1 MSPLLGRR
9 PLWPTTL
16 CSILALTGIAGRAA
30 AQDGP
35 LDDAALVRRWLE
47 RPTVAARA
55 RALDAAVD
63 ATRTVPSALPTP
75 RLALRREQAF
85 GDDAGFTTTV
95 AGLEADFD
103 LSGRSDLLR
112 AAGVERAAIARAELD
127 AALVEGVCRVRRRA
141 IEVEAADAVA
151 AVRSA
156 AQAEL
161 EALAAE
167 VRRLVEGRERA
178 AHDADRVALRVELH
192 AQSTRDARVDAAAAR
207 AALSAL
213 VGPVAGPV
221 APDPQAPADRDA
233 WTTQAVEQ
241 QPGLR
246 ALRRGVEAAKAD
258 ARVADRWWVP
268 GVGVYG
274 AFRRD
279 TAVEGEAA
287 HGYEAG
293 LTVDL
298 PLVDRGA
305 PARAEAAA
313 AQQQLAA
320 ALLEEEARLRGAL
333 EAAGAA
339 LDALD
344 AAPVASS
351 VDPAATVEGARRRYR
366 GGVAPL
372 AELLDTLD
380 AVEARAE
387 ATVAQRARRQQ
398 LRLRLAC
405 LAGAFPEPALTA
417 LVEEVSR

>member
-1 MSPLLGRR
+1 MAPRLRR
-9 PLWPTTL
+9 RTLWSTTL
-16 CSILALTGIAGRAA
+16 CSILALAASAA
-30 AQDGP
+30 AQGAP
-35 LDDAALVRRWLE
+35 LDDLTLARRWLE
-47 RPTVAARA
+47 RPAVAARLRA
-55 RALDAAVD
+55 RDAAVD
-63 ATRTVPSALPTP
+63 ATRAVPSALPTP

-95 AGLEADFD
+95 AGLEADLD
-103 LSGRSDLLR
+103 LSGRADLLR
-112 AAGVERAAIARAELD
+112 AAGVERAAVARAEHE
-127 AALVEGVCRVRRRA
+127 AALVEGICRVRQRA
-141 IEVEAADAVA
+141 ITLDAADAV
-151 AVRSA
+151 VGIRSA
-156 AQAEL
+156 GQAEL
-161 EALAAE
+161 QALAAE

-192 AQSTRDARVDAAAAR
+192 AQSLRDAEVDAAAAR

-221 APDPQAPADRDA
+221 APDPRAPPDRAA
-233 WTTQAVEQ
+233 WAARAVEQ
-241 QPGLR
+241 HPALR
-246 ALRRGVEAAKAD
+246 ALRRSAQAAAAD

-305 PARAEAAA
+305 PARAEAVA
-313 AQQQLAA
+313 AQQNRAA
-320 ALLEEEARLRGAL
+320 ALQEAEARLRGEL
-333 EAAGAA
+333 AAISAA
-339 LDALD
+339 LDALEA
-344 AAPVASS
+344 AAPTSR

-372 AELLDTLD
+372 AELLDTLA

-387 ATVAQRARRQQ
+387 VAAAQRARRHH

-405 LAGAFPEPALTA
+405 AAGLFPEPALAA